1 MLRRGHFEKVS
12 KKKRMG
18 SRNGKVAL
26 LELINSCD
34 VQAAENCHEQKPHG
48 PLILRFCIYYIVFHP
63 LR

>member
-1 MLRRGHFEKVS
+1 
-12 KKKRMG
+12 MG